1 MPIKTTNLSY
11 EEFYNQFLSLLILVE
26 DKRQY
31 VYTDSV
37 NVVTIGIG
45 VNIEEE
51 RWRNVILMYKM
62 SILKYTDLEDGVYT
76 LANILGKQLQSVQTL
91 INKTSAEIKNKII
104 EYKNKKNLKANSSQE
119 KIKNNVETIQNL
131 QKDINA
137 ILQNNIKIYNQNPEN
152 INQKLNENMFFELA
166 DNEAK
171 EVKKIISF
179 EKMHNLRK
187 KLQKWNAN
195 YLTSFSK
202 TELTNPQ
209 EFIPLLSIYYQR
221 PARFNPE
228 SGLILL
234 QKALKDKNRFLAWFS
249 VRYYAD
255 IRQFKNP
262 YYSRRIQEAAMFGLN
277 NKNQNNN
284 IEYFSTSLDIFSYL
298 NFNFREAN
306 TKQGLKLSDKY
317 TYLSFMQTYKKCKEV
332 DEKAE
337 YLLREYNT
345 YHTKD
350 KHYYSY
356 VAKEEFQGIADILSP
371 YLSYL
376 NTLTQKNFSLDNIYC
391 IANYCENL
399 GANKLDNVALLNKT
413 LRQKF
418 EKLEANTPHNILILY
433 PNPTPSIIQIEQP
446 KNTFITLLIGAK
458 AKIDCSKLIE
468 DQCELMYLK
477 YDPTQ
482 EEQQAINPQAF
493 SCSTQEEL
501 ILKKEDEI
509 YFKAVKNNISYFINK
524 NDGILKVALT
534 GNEENAIELY
544 SFAKE
549 NQFKILQD
557 KASKMLKIYLKLER
571 YSSEEILSHRGGNFE
586 LTLNNL
592 KILDKNGNNHETI
605 TKIFLHNCENRR
617 IYESLKL
624 EYQEGIYKSS
634 FKIDLI
640 LDENSSFFKR
650 ATKCII
656 ATKTL
661 EGFSTSQMHKIGNVA
676 IVSLSSADKK
686 GGSYT
691 FTNKVSMQDFGENLY
706 LDTETNGYEKQI
718 KNSRENLYITNLKA
732 YKEKEQQNTTDKI
745 PYNETIFVRAYLNN
759 EEKFFFDETIKW
771 AYCIKKEEE
780 LECNQSKIKIL
791 ENLQGNDI
799 AFNTSMLSQ
808 DDRNILYNMNEKYQ
822 LILFAYFNKPAF
834 KTTQGITHLVLK

>member
-1 MPIKTTNLSY
+1 MFETTKNTEYLEDLFKFLKVVEGFGALPYNDSQGYLTIGYGANLKERSWIIATLNELGLFGSVKDLKTKEDIEALDNKANKAKID
-11 EEFYNQFLSLLILVE
+11 EFYNITKQIVTNDNISTIRTQLNDLL
-26 DKRQY
+26 K
-31 VYTDSV
+31 
-37 NVVTIGIG
+37 
-45 VNIEEE
+45 
-51 RWRNVILMYKM
+51 
-62 SILKYTDLEDGVYT
+62 KYTG
-76 LANILGKQLQSVQTL
+76 QSSFKL
-91 INKTSAEIKNKII
+91 NKEQAI
-104 EYKNKKNLKANSSQE
+104 
-119 KIKNNVETIQNL
+119 KIKKIASNSIFDYTSRINDKTLKMDKETNEYAGILSYAFNVGNDSR
-131 QKDINA
+131 KYFFDICN
-137 ILQNNIKIYNQNPEN
+137 
-152 INQKLNENMFFELA
+152 
-166 DNEAK
+166 
-171 EVKKIISF
+171 
-179 EKMHNLRK
+179 
-187 KLQKWNAN
+187 
-195 YLTSFSK
+195 
-202 TELTNPQ
+202 
-209 EFIPLLSIYYQR
+209 
-221 PARFNPE
+221 
-228 SGLILL
+228 
-234 QKALKDKNRFLAWFS
+234 KDKDNRFLAFFTLRYGVNFS
-249 VRYYAD
+249 LDGNSKFGIAKRRFWESLFFGFEYKENRAFKMAIGIFKILNFKYTQGNYNKYYVIDFQKEKPNQTYLDWIIKYEDELLYA
-255 IRQFKNP
+255 K
-262 YYSRRIQEAAMFGLN
+262 
-277 NKNQNNN
+277 KNQNQTYQEFYNADARANN
-284 IEYFSTSLDIFSYL
+284 LPEKFRNIQGITPNKDNFLHPYL
-298 NFNFREAN
+298 N
-306 TKQGLKLSDKY
+306 
-317 TYLSFMQTYKKCKEV
+317 
-332 DEKAE
+332 
-337 YLLREYNT
+337 
-345 YHTKD
+345 
-350 KHYYSY
+350 
-356 VAKEEFQGIADILSP
+356 
-371 YLSYL
+371 YL

-399 GANKLDNVALLNKT
+399 GTNKLDNVALLNKT

-418 EKLEANTPHNILILY
+418 ERLEANTPHNILILY

-458 AKIDCSKLIE
+458 AKIDCTKLIE

-656 ATKTL
+656 ATKVL
-661 EGFSTSQMHKIGNVA
+661 GDFSTSQMHKIGNVA

-706 LDTETNGYEKQI
+706 LDTEANGYEKQI
-718 KNSRENLYITNLKA
+718 KNSRKNLYITNLKA
-732 YKEKEQQNTTDKI
+732 YKEKEQQNITDKI

-759 EEKFFFDETIKW
+759 EEKFFFDEAIKW
-771 AYCIKKEEE
+771 AYCIKKEVE
-780 LECNQSKIKIL
+780 LEGNQPKINIL

-799 AFNTSMLSQ
+799 AFNTSMLLAS
-808 DDRNILYNMNEKYQ
+808 DREKLNLANEKYQ
-822 LILFAYFNKPAF
+822 LILFAYFNAPAF

>member
-1 MPIKTTNLSY
+1 MVSRAYNYYRELLLGAVRQQNRFLIWFYLRYATNTSNGRELLGLTKRRWWES
-11 EEFYNQFLSLLILVE
+11 EIFKLYN
-26 DKRQY
+26 
-31 VYTDSV
+31 
-37 NVVTIGIG
+37 GISF
-45 VNIEEE
+45 E
-51 RWRNVILMYKM
+51 
-62 SILKYTDLEDGVYT
+62 
-76 LANILGKQLQSVQTL
+76 NIL
-91 INKTSAEIKNKII
+91 EIFQC
-104 EYKNKKNLKANSSQE
+104 L
-119 KIKNNVETIQNL
+119 
-131 QKDINA
+131 
-137 ILQNNIKIYNQNPEN
+137 NIVTFN
-152 INQKLNENMFFELA
+152 
-166 DNEAK
+166 
-171 EVKKIISF
+171 KKIIYKHI
-179 EKMHNLRK
+179 EEYEARNL
-187 KLQKWNAN
+187 
-195 YLTSFSK
+195 T
-202 TELTNPQ
+202 Q
-209 EFIPLLSIYYQR
+209 ENIQIFKNDS
-221 PARFNPE
+221 
-228 SGLILL
+228 
-234 QKALKDKNRFLAWFS
+234 KNRDL
-249 VRYYAD
+249 
-255 IRQFKNP
+255 
-262 YYSRRIQEAAMFGLN
+262 
-277 NKNQNNN
+277 
-284 IEYFSTSLDIFSYL
+284 
-298 NFNFREAN
+298 
-306 TKQGLKLSDKY
+306 
-317 TYLSFMQTYKKCKEV
+317 
-332 DEKAE
+332 
-337 YLLREYNT
+337 
-345 YHTKD
+345 D
-350 KHYYSY
+350 KHFKFTYEY
-356 VAKEEFQGIADILSP
+356 ITTILKP
-371 YLSYL
+371 HLDYL

-433 PNPTPSIIQIEQP
+433 PNPTPSIIQIKQP

-501 ILKKEDEI
+501 TLKKENEI

-524 NDGILKVALT
+524 NDGILKVALA

-592 KILDKNGNNHETI
+592 KILDENGNNYETI

-706 LDTETNGYEKQI
+706 LDTEANGYEKQI
-718 KNSRENLYITNLKA
+718 KNSRKNLYITSLQA

>member
-11 EEFYNQFLSLLILVE
+11 EEFYNKFLSLLILVE

-51 RWRNVILMYKM
+51 KWRNVILMYKM
-62 SILKYTDLEDGVYT
+62 SILKYTNLEDSVYT

-152 INQKLNENMFFELA
+152 INQKLDINMVFELA

-195 YLTSFSK
+195 YLTSFIK
-202 TELTNPQ
+202 TELANPQ

-221 PARFNPE
+221 PARFKPE

-234 QKALKDKNRFLAWFS
+234 QKALKDRNRFLAWFS

-262 YYSRRIQEAAMFGLN
+262 YYSRRIREAAMFNLS

-298 NFNFREAN
+298 NFNFKETN
-306 TKQGLKLSDKY
+306 TEQGLKLLDKY
-317 TYLSFMQTYKKCKEV
+317 TYLSFMQNYKKCKEV
-332 DEKAE
+332 DEKAKN
-337 YLLREYNT
+337 LLKEYNI

-356 VAKEEFQGIADILSP
+356 VSKDEFQGIDNLLSP
-371 YLSYL
+371 YLNYL
-376 NTLTQKNFSLDNIYC
+376 NTLTKKDFSLDNIYC
-391 IANYCENL
+391 IANYYENL
-399 GANKLDNVALLNKT
+399 GANKIDNVALLNKT

-458 AKIDCSKLIE
+458 AKIDCTKLIE

-482 EEQQAINPQAF
+482 EEQQASNPQAF
-493 SCSTQEEL
+493 SCCTQEEL
-501 ILKKEDEI
+501 TLKKEDEI

-524 NDGILKVALT
+524 NDGILKVALA

-557 KASKMLKIYLKLER
+557 KTSKMLKIYLKLER

-592 KILDKNGNNHETI
+592 KILDENGNNHETI

-640 LDENSSFFKR
+640 LDENSSFF
-650 ATKCII
+650 
-656 ATKTL
+656 
-661 EGFSTSQMHKIGNVA
+661 
-676 IVSLSSADKK
+676 
-686 GGSYT
+686 
-691 FTNKVSMQDFGENLY
+691 
-706 LDTETNGYEKQI
+706 
-718 KNSRENLYITNLKA
+718 
-732 YKEKEQQNTTDKI
+732 
-745 PYNETIFVRAYLNN
+745 
-759 EEKFFFDETIKW
+759 
-771 AYCIKKEEE
+771 
-780 LECNQSKIKIL
+780 
-791 ENLQGNDI
+791 
-799 AFNTSMLSQ
+799 
-808 DDRNILYNMNEKYQ
+808 
-822 LILFAYFNKPAF
+822 
-834 KTTQGITHLVLK
+834 

>member
-1 MPIKTTNLSY
+1 MLYDTEVLNENDYKKECAKLLIAFENSNYKQENAIHIARNITIGYGLDLLKCDGQPKDFLLDYLPNDSKKLKIGDEELTFYEIIEKYRANKAGFTDPKIVKGYLQNRVFSFSLTQEQAQKVLENMIPIYEKRLSNITTNYLPYSK
-11 EEFYNQFLSLLILVE
+11 ERASLLSM
-26 DKRQY
+26 RY
-31 VYTDSV
+31 
-37 NVVTIGIG
+37 
-45 VNIEEE
+45 
-51 RWRNVILMYKM
+51 
-62 SILKYTDLEDGVYT
+62 
-76 LANILGKQLQSVQTL
+76 LGKGIENNGL
-91 INKTSAEIKNKII
+91 I
-104 EYKNKKNLKANSSQE
+104 KA
-119 KIKNNVETIQNL
+119 IKNNSRFLSWFIIRYKTNVNTYVGYIARSADEA
-131 QKDINA
+131 DIY
-137 ILQNNIKIYNQNPEN
+137 LSNPN
-152 INQKLNENMFFELA
+152 IN
-166 DNEAK
+166 
-171 EVKKIISF
+171 KIS
-179 EKMHNLRK
+179 
-187 KLQKWNAN
+187 
-195 YLTSFSK
+195 
-202 TELTNPQ
+202 
-209 EFIPLLSIYYQR
+209 
-221 PARFNPE
+221 
-228 SGLILL
+228 LI
-234 QKALKDKNRFLAWFS
+234 F
-249 VRYYAD
+249 
-255 IRQFKNP
+255 
-262 YYSRRIQEAAMFGLN
+262 
-277 NKNQNNN
+277 
-284 IEYFSTSLDIFSYL
+284 DIFSYL
-298 NFNFREAN
+298 NIKKEQIKYRTYQDNESIENFTTHVKEDTLLNLAKWYENDLDFIRFNSQNKVSKISKSNISQIVSNF
-306 TKQGLKLSDKY
+306 TKKPINDIVATLKPHLD
-317 TYLSFMQTYKKCKEV
+317 
-332 DEKAE
+332 
-337 YLLREYNT
+337 
-345 YHTKD
+345 
-350 KHYYSY
+350 
-356 VAKEEFQGIADILSP
+356 
-371 YLSYL
+371 YL

-676 IVSLSSADKK
+676 IVSLSSADKQ
-686 GGSYT
+686 GGCYT

-771 AYCIKKEEE
+771 AYCVKKEEE

>member
-1 MPIKTTNLSY
+1 MLYDTEVLNENDYKKECARLLIAFENLNYKQENAIHIARNITIGYGLDLLKCDGQPKDFLLDYLPNDSKKLKIGDEELTFYEIIEKYRANKAGFTDPKIVKGYLQNRVFSFSLTQEQAQKVLENMIPIYEKRLSNITTNYLPYSK
-11 EEFYNQFLSLLILVE
+11 ERASLLSM
-26 DKRQY
+26 RY
-31 VYTDSV
+31 
-37 NVVTIGIG
+37 
-45 VNIEEE
+45 
-51 RWRNVILMYKM
+51 
-62 SILKYTDLEDGVYT
+62 
-76 LANILGKQLQSVQTL
+76 LGKGIENNGL
-91 INKTSAEIKNKII
+91 I
-104 EYKNKKNLKANSSQE
+104 KA
-119 KIKNNVETIQNL
+119 IKNNSRFLSWFIIRYKTNVNTYVGYIARSADEA
-131 QKDINA
+131 DIY
-137 ILQNNIKIYNQNPEN
+137 LSNPN
-152 INQKLNENMFFELA
+152 IN
-166 DNEAK
+166 
-171 EVKKIISF
+171 KIS
-179 EKMHNLRK
+179 
-187 KLQKWNAN
+187 
-195 YLTSFSK
+195 
-202 TELTNPQ
+202 
-209 EFIPLLSIYYQR
+209 
-221 PARFNPE
+221 
-228 SGLILL
+228 LI
-234 QKALKDKNRFLAWFS
+234 F
-249 VRYYAD
+249 
-255 IRQFKNP
+255 
-262 YYSRRIQEAAMFGLN
+262 
-277 NKNQNNN
+277 
-284 IEYFSTSLDIFSYL
+284 DIFSYL
-298 NFNFREAN
+298 NIKKEQIKYRTYQDNESIENFTTHVKEDTLLNLAKWYENDLDFIRFNSQNKVSKISKSNISQIVSNF
-306 TKQGLKLSDKY
+306 TKKPINDIVATLKPHLD
-317 TYLSFMQTYKKCKEV
+317 
-332 DEKAE
+332 
-337 YLLREYNT
+337 
-345 YHTKD
+345 
-350 KHYYSY
+350 
-356 VAKEEFQGIADILSP
+356 
-371 YLSYL
+371 YL

-509 YFKAVKNNISYFINK
+509 YFKTVKNNISYFINK

-534 GNEENAIELY
+534 SNEENAIELY

-676 IVSLSSADKK
+676 IVSLSSADKQ
-686 GGSYT
+686 GGCYT

-771 AYCIKKEEE
+771 AYCVKKEEE

-808 DDRNILYNMNEKYQ
+808 NDRNILYNMNEKYQ
-822 LILFAYFNKPAF
+822 LILFAYFNTPAF

>member
-1 MPIKTTNLSY
+1 MFETTKNLEYKKEALKIILASEGFKKLPY
-11 EEFYNQFLSLLILVE
+11 NDRAKNDNSGYLTIGYGINLQIRNWLIATLNELGLFGSVKDLKSEKDIEALDNKDNKAMIDEFYNITKQ
-26 DKRQY
+26 
-31 VYTDSV
+31 
-37 NVVTIGIG
+37 VVTDTTI
-45 VNIEEE
+45 
-51 RWRNVILMYKM
+51 
-62 SILKYTDLEDGVYT
+62 
-76 LANILGKQLQSVQTL
+76 
-91 INKTSAEIKNKII
+91 
-104 EYKNKKNLKANSSQE
+104 
-119 KIKNNVETIQNL
+119 NNVRIQLNNLLKKYNGASSASFEITKEQGLNIKEIVSETIFNGVSAVNDKTL
-131 QKDINA
+131 KMDEETNEYAGILSYAFNVGDDSRKYFFDICN
-137 ILQNNIKIYNQNPEN
+137 
-152 INQKLNENMFFELA
+152 
-166 DNEAK
+166 
-171 EVKKIISF
+171 
-179 EKMHNLRK
+179 
-187 KLQKWNAN
+187 
-195 YLTSFSK
+195 
-202 TELTNPQ
+202 
-209 EFIPLLSIYYQR
+209 
-221 PARFNPE
+221 
-228 SGLILL
+228 
-234 QKALKDKNRFLAWFS
+234 KDKDNRFLAFFTLRYGVNFS
-249 VRYYAD
+249 LNYKHNNKDKDKSSYQKIFENSNVYGIAKRRFWESLFFGFEYKENRAFKMAIGIFKILNFKYTHRKVKDKHTGKIKEISEYYVIDFQKEKPNQTYLDWIIKYEDELLYA
-255 IRQFKNP
+255 K
-262 YYSRRIQEAAMFGLN
+262 
-277 NKNQNNN
+277 KNQN
-284 IEYFSTSLDIFSYL
+284 
-298 NFNFREAN
+298 
-306 TKQGLKLSDKY
+306 
-317 TYLSFMQTYKKCKEV
+317 QTYQEFYNA
-332 DEKAE
+332 DARANNLPEKF
-337 YLLREYNT
+337 RNI
-345 YHTKD
+345 
-350 KHYYSY
+350 
-356 VAKEEFQGIADILSP
+356 QGITPNKDNFLSP

-706 LDTETNGYEKQI
+706 LDTEANGYEKQI
-718 KNSRENLYITNLKA
+718 KNSRKNLYITSLQA

-834 KTTQGITHLVLK
+834 KATQGITHLVLK